1 MSQVPVVGEAWV
13 FGLDSVQSP
22 KKRKYEIS
30 LGNEEYSDQRE
41 DHILVD
47 FTISY
52 FTLWWEGEY
61 IFATKHMEVI
71 KWLAM

>member
-1 MSQVPVVGEAWV
+1 MSQVPVVCEAWF
-13 FGLDSVQSP
+13 FGLDSVQSQK

-52 FTLWWEGEY
+52 FTLWSEGEY

-71 KWLAM
+71 